1 MVNSYIVTPLYR
13 DYNTPY
19 AHLYI
24 SSPVLSYIN
33 HLTVRQKKATIYF
46 MFIGWVIFFFLLG
59 AVLGSFINMLS
70 DRLPAEKSIVTPG
83 SVCDT
88 CGKRLGVPDL
98 IPILSFIFLKGHCR
112 YCGAKIPA
120 RALWVEIATA
130 CLFSLFWVILGP
142 GVALAISLVYLCVF
156 ITLFVIDLEKG
167 LILNVIIYPFMVLAL
182 LLSPFY
188 LTGDSLL
195 ANLSSSFF
203 GGLTG
208 LGLFLLIY
216 IASRGGMGE
225 GDIKMAGFI
234 GLVCGF
240 PNIFV
245 AIFAG
250 IVLGGLAAA
259 ALMLSGKRRKG
270 QTIPFGPFLAVGA
283 VTAMLF
289 GSQIMDWYLSL
300 A

>member
-1 MVNSYIVTPLYR
+1 ML
-13 DYNTPY
+13 
-19 AHLYI
+19 I
-24 SSPVLSYIN
+24 SWI
-33 HLTVRQKKATIYF
+33 
-46 MFIGWVIFFFLLG
+46 IFFFILG
-59 AVLGSFINMLS
+59 AILGSFINMLS
-70 DRLPAEKSIVTPG
+70 DRLPAEKSIITPG
-83 SVCDT
+83 SGCDV
-88 CGKRLGVPDL
+88 CGKRLGIADL
-98 IPILSFIFLKGHCR
+98 IPIFSYIFLKGRCR
-112 YCGAKIPA
+112 YCGAGIPQ

-130 CLFSLFWVILGP
+130 CLFGLFWVMLGP
-142 GVALAISLVYLCVF
+142 SVELGISLLYLCVF

-182 LLSPFY
+182 LLSPLY
-188 LTGDSLL
+188 LQGDGLL

-208 LGLFLLIY
+208 FGLFLLIY
-216 IASRGGMGE
+216 ITSRGGMGE

-259 ALMLSGKRRKG
+259 GLMLSGKRRKG

-289 GSQIMDWYLSL
+289 GSQIMEWYLAL

>member
-1 MVNSYIVTPLYR
+1 
-13 DYNTPY
+13 
-19 AHLYI
+19 
-24 SSPVLSYIN
+24 
-33 HLTVRQKKATIYF
+33 
-46 MFIGWVIFFFLLG
+46 MFTGWVIFFFVLG

-70 DRLPAEKSIVTPG
+70 DRLPANKSIISPG
-83 SVCDT
+83 SVCDA
-88 CGKRLGVPDL
+88 CGKRLSAAEL
-98 IPILSFIFLKGHCR
+98 IPIFSYIFLKGHCR
-112 YCGAKIPA
+112 SCGAKIPA

-130 CLFSLFWVILGP
+130 SLFALFYVIVGP
-142 GVALAISLVYLCVF
+142 SAELAISLVYLCVF

-167 LILNVIIYPFMVLAL
+167 LILNVIIYPCILLAL
-182 LLSPFY
+182 ALSPLY
-188 LTGDSLL
+188 LQADGIL

-203 GGLTG
+203 GGLSG
-208 LGLFLLIY
+208 FGLFLLIY
-216 IASRGGMGE
+216 IASRGGIGE

-245 AIFAG
+245 AIFTG

-289 GSQIMDWYLSL
+289 GSQIMDWYLGL